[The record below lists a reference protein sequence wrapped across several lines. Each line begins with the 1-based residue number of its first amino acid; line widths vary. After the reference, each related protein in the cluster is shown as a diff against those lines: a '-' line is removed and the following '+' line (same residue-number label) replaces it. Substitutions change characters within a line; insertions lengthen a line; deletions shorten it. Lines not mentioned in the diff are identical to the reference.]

1 VWVFAEVGCGVE
13 RCGGSLAWRLRVRLD
28 LPYSMVR
35 ISSAD
40 CGRSARVVLN
50 PQPLTNG
57 VEESDIPVPSI
68 PYPGP
73 LYPLPASFRLIACSS
88 PRIGSGSVY

>member
-1 VWVFAEVGCGVE
+1 VGVFAEVGCWVE
-13 RCGGSLAWRLRVRLD
+13 GCGGSLARGLGVRSG

-40 CGRSARVVLN
+40 CGGSARVVLN

-88 PRIGSGSVY
+88 PRSGSGSVY